1 MRQGES
7 ARSMGKSGGEKM
19 RSPRPARARAAGGKQ
34 AEMQGET
41 AAAGEAESLRREAE
55 RLREELAI
63 ERERTERLHK
73 ANISVAARLNAAIAS
88 IKQLLERRG

>member
-1 MRQGES
+1 MRQSES

-19 RSPRPARARAAGGKQ
+19 RSPRQARGRAGGDTQAETQAEGAAGD
-34 AEMQGET
+34 
-41 AAAGEAESLRREAE
+41 AESLRREAE

-63 ERERTERLHK
+63 ERERTGRLET
-73 ANISVAARLNAAIAS
+73 ANITVASKLNAAIAS

>member
-34 AEMQGET
+34 AEMQGE
-41 AAAGEAESLRREAE
+41 AESLRREAE

-63 ERERTERLHK
+63 ERERTERLHE